1 MVTEAD
7 RITRSPG
14 KLTKD
19 DVKLPVR
26 LLGGFISITRASG
39 TSICITAELFG
50 LGLGAAYE
58 SARGVG
64 EAAAAAV
71 GGSAG
76 IGAVFDGLLAEKLP
90 GCAGLE
96 IDPAIADLRDI
107 SPE

>member
-14 KLTKD
+14 KLTKE

-64 EAAAAAV
+64 EAAAV

-76 IGAVFDGLLAEKLP
+76 IGAAFDGLVAEKLP
-90 GCAGLE
+90 GRAGLE
-96 IDPAIADLRDI
+96 IDPAIADLRAI

>member
-7 RITRSPG
+7 RIARSPG

-19 DVKLPVR
+19 DVKLPVK

-58 SARGVG
+58 SARGAP
-64 EAAAAAV
+64 EAVAV
-71 GGSAG
+71 GSAG

-90 GCAGLE
+90 GRAGLE
-96 IDPAIADLRDI
+96 IDPAIADLREII